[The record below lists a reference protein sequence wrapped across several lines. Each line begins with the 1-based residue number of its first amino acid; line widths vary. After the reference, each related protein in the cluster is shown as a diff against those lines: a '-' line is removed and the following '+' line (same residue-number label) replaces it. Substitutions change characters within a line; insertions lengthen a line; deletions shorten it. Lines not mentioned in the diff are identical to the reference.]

1 MAPDDVMVFR
11 FADLDKRR
19 GGGFAVIHGLRA
31 ARVEA
36 AAGGWIQWGRHVA
49 GQQDAFTLHR
59 GVRQGIGGQQGLRV
73 GVLGVGEQ
81 GLGRRD
87 FRQFS
92 QIHHGDPVGDVP
104 HDVEIMSNE

>member
-1 MAPDDVMVFR
+1 MVVFR
-11 FADLDKRR
+11 FADPDKRR
-19 GGGFAVIHGLRA
+19 GGGCAVIQSLRA

-36 AAGGWIQWGRHVA
+36 TAGGGIQWGRYVA

-92 QIHHGDPVGDVP
+92 
-104 HDVEIMSNE
+104 